1 MAHGTTDGWAAEEM
15 GQAALGDKR
24 LNARL
29 VSICDRF
36 SEAPECP
43 INQACEDWAETKAAY
58 RFFGNQ
64 AVIAADILEPHR
76 QMTAQRAQPY
86 KTILA
91 IQDTSY
97 FVYTSH
103 HKTAGLGRMS
113 LKKGKNVQKIYS
125 NGLIMHACLGV
136 TTEGLPLGLL
146 DQRVFVR
153 KLLSAK
159 RRRLADVTP
168 IEKKESYRWL
178 ESLRNTHAIMGD
190 TQVVTVCDREGDIY
204 GLFELSDCLQSPV
217 LVRANVDRAVNKKSR
232 YAEKDVVSLWGF
244 MRDRPAAG
252 TKTIAIPQRKAT
264 AHVKARNARTAI
276 LTVKFGAF
284 GFSPPRNNIKHR
296 KSHLPDLPMYAVYAY
311 ESEPPENE
319 EPVEWMLITNLPVTT
334 FQEACEKVAWY
345 CLRWRIEM
353 YFKVLKS
360 GFNVEDCRL
369 ATGDRRTRY
378 LTVMSVV
385 AWRLF
390 MITLIARTAP
400 ATPCTEFLTD
410 PEWKVLFRCVNKG
423 KPLPHAIPAVRDVV
437 VWIARLGGFLARKH
451 DGLPGILTLWRGW
464 KRLADLTDGWRIA
477 SGTVSCG

>member
-1 MAHGTTDGWAAEEM
+1 MTHRTTDGWAAEEM
-15 GQAALGDKR
+15 GQVALGDKR
-24 LNARL
+24 LNTRL
-29 VSICDRF
+29 ISICDRF

-64 AVIAADILEPHR
+64 NVTAANILEPHR
-76 QMTAQRAQPY
+76 QMTAQRARLY

-103 HKTAGLGRMS
+103 RKTAGLGRMS
-113 LKKGKNVQKIYS
+113 MKKGRNVPNIYS

-146 DQRVFVR
+146 DQKVFVR
-153 KLLSAK
+153 KVRSAK

-190 TQVVTVCDREGDIY
+190 TQVVTVCDREGDMY
-204 GLFELSDCLQSPV
+204 GLFEMSDRLKSPV

-244 MRDRPAAG
+244 MRSRPAAG
-252 TKTIAIPQRKAT
+252 TKTIEIPQRKAT
-264 AHVKARNARTAI
+264 AHVKARSARTAV

-296 KSHLPDLPMYAVYAY
+296 KAQLPTLPMYAVYAY

-319 EPVEWMLITNLPVTT
+319 ESIEWMLITNLPVTN

-345 CLRWRIEM
+345 CLRWRIGVSRQGHVVQSV
-353 YFKVLKS
+353 KDRPRPKDS
-360 GFNVEDCRL
+360 GL
-369 ATGDRRTRY
+369 
-378 LTVMSVV
+378 V
-385 AWRLF
+385 AWEAPWRESKTVEPSDKILGKEYEQCIRL
-390 MITLIARTAP
+390 
-400 ATPCTEFLTD
+400 
-410 PEWKVLFRCVNKG
+410 
-423 KPLPHAIPAVRDVV
+423 
-437 VWIARLGGFLARKH
+437 
-451 DGLPGILTLWRGW
+451 
-464 KRLADLTDGWRIA
+464 
-477 SGTVSCG
+477 